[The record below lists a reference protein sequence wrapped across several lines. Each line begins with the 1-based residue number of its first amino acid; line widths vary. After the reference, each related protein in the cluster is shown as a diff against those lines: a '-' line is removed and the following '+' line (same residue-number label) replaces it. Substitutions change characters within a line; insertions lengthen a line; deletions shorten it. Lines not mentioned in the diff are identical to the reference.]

1 MNSDT
6 QFFTTAAGA
15 RIAYAT
21 LGSGP
26 PLIYLPPFTSHLELM
41 WEAPAFRAFNEA
53 LAADFT
59 LVRYDRYGCGLS
71 DRNRSDFSLDI
82 DVRVLADL
90 IDHLRLRRVA
100 LLGASAG
107 GPIAVRYAAANPRR
121 VAHLLLFG
129 MEWQPSAIS
138 PVRNLI
144 NQLITAQPDLGAS
157 AFAHYLIP
165 DGDPEALAWFARV
178 MHEGASAEMVLGLST
193 VESTV
198 DLAELLPQLRVRT
211 LVMNRRGDRLAPLEG
226 ARELAARIPDARF
239 AALPGDAHIAEFGD
253 SGAVLRAIHAFV
265 GYPSARRPTV
275 DAVVVNASAE
285 PLGLSP
291 REMEV
296 LDLIAAGLTNRE
308 IAERLSVSVHTVERH
323 TANLYAKL
331 GVRGRSEATAY
342 ALRRP
347 TAPAL
352 PTTHLVT
359 KWLTPVGSVG
369 GRMAHQPRSELQPLD
384 K

>member
-1 MNSDT
+1 MSSYT

-15 RIAYAT
+15 RIAFAT

-26 PLIYLPPFTSHLELM
+26 PLVYLPPFTSHLELM

-53 LAADFT
+53 LAEHFT
-59 LVRYDRYGCGLS
+59 LVRYDRHGCGLS
-71 DRNRSDFSLDI
+71 DRDRTDFSLDI
-82 DVRVLADL
+82 DVHVLSDL

-107 GPIAVRYAAANPRR
+107 GPVAVRYAAANPRR

-129 MEWQPSAIS
+129 MDWRPAAIS
-138 PVRNLI
+138 PVRGLV
-144 NQLITAQPDLGAS
+144 NQLIEAEPHLGAS

-178 MHEGASAEMVLGLST
+178 MHEGASTETVLGLSA
-193 VESTV
+193 VDSTV

-239 AALPGDAHIAEFGD
+239 AALPGDVHVAEFGD
-253 SGAVLRAIHAFV
+253 TRAVLDAIRDFV
-265 GYPSARRPTV
+265 GSPSGRH
-275 DAVVVNASAE
+275 AVGPAAAE
-285 PLGLSP
+285 AMKAAPLGLSG
-291 REMEV
+291 RETEV

-308 IAERLSVSVHTVERH
+308 IAARLSLSVHTVERH
-323 TANLYAKL
+323 TANLYLKL

-347 TAPAL
+347 TPAL
-352 PTTHLVT
+352 
-359 KWLTPVGSVG
+359 G
-369 GRMAHQPRSELQPLD
+369 AA
-384 K
+384 